1 MSDVPGKAAGDGFGH
16 ASVGARLVSHRR
28 ARGSRSSF
36 PGDDHDRLAP
46 ATIHHARAPGRRRL
60 LTWPDAVVLSLGSA
74 LLVTVSLGPM
84 AGEIGAASAIV
95 WISTASVGLVQCLL
109 IARLACRY
117 PDKMGGVP
125 GYIHEGLK
133 RYSPLFG
140 LVAAWGYWVGWV
152 PGVAVNLTL
161 AATYFEAAFWPGA
174 NVLGLTLALVAILYA
189 LNCLGL
195 TVSIWIAGVF
205 GTCALLPLLAILAA
219 PLVEPSVWHG
229 GNLWPILPSGET
241 WHSPPALLLLAKWM
255 FVAVWSSYGAEMVA
269 TVAGELREPARD
281 IPRAMV
287 TAAAVTLLA
296 FAIVPTALV
305 AMVGAHGLAED
316 PYTVFLTAAR
326 GIFGGLGSTIVGF
339 MLIVAL
345 VLGAQLFIISSSRA
359 LYQMSQDGLTLR
371 SLGRLNRY
379 GVPIGFVGLD
389 AAVALL
395 LLAIFQSNVVDV
407 VAAANVGY
415 VLVFVLLPL
424 AYLQVQT
431 RERRSGAE
439 PAPLDLTIPVAVML
453 LLLNATLFLV
463 GGFQWGLKTVGVGLL
478 LVMTCLPLYAF
489 RQRR

>member
-1 MSDVPGKAAGDGFGH
+1 
-16 ASVGARLVSHRR
+16 
-28 ARGSRSSF
+28 
-36 PGDDHDRLAP
+36 
-46 ATIHHARAPGRRRL
+46 
-60 LTWPDAVVLSLGSA
+60 
-74 LLVTVSLGPM
+74 
-84 AGEIGAASAIV
+84 
-95 WISTASVGLVQCLL
+95 
-109 IARLACRY
+109 
-117 PDKMGGVP
+117 
-125 GYIHEGLK
+125 
-133 RYSPLFG
+133 
-140 LVAAWGYWVGWV
+140 
-152 PGVAVNLTL
+152 
-161 AATYFEAAFWPGA
+161 
-174 NVLGLTLALVAILYA
+174 
-189 LNCLGL
+189 
-195 TVSIWIAGVF
+195 
-205 GTCALLPLLAILAA
+205 
-219 PLVEPSVWHG
+219 
-229 GNLWPILPSGET
+229 
-241 WHSPPALLLLAKWM
+241 
-255 FVAVWSSYGAEMVA
+255 
-269 TVAGELREPARD
+269 
-281 IPRAMV
+281 MV
-287 TAAAVTLLA
+287 TAAAITLLA

-478 LVMTCLPLYAF
+478 IVMTCLPLYAF